1 MEVIV
6 PAGITHISLSRLSL
20 DRISQEAITAKIILN
35 AEIGPYL
42 LGCVGPDIPYM
53 GNFEN
58 NPFSNNNDVADSL
71 HYHKTN
77 QLPLQGL
84 ALAKKEF
91 TDGNSELADSLFAF
105 FIGYASHL
113 IADGIIH
120 PFVRDM
126 VGDYEPNK
134 KAHRSLEMKLDVL
147 VATKLLGVEVN
158 RVSLQDDLGWIESCQ
173 NIDKVLEA
181 FSTLIK
187 DIHGKNLSVAKLSD
201 LAGGMMLA
209 LDIAEGQ
216 FPEWYRS
223 FAGKQALAYMN
234 QEEVHAEEASLTTL
248 TLPKDAEEKG
258 LIQNFMNK
266 NEVRFFEDV
275 IPQYF
280 ALFPSVIEGAYR
292 FVYENGPE
300 ITELIPAINLDTGR
314 MIANQDLKETP
325 ALWVI
330 A

>member
-1 MEVIV
+1 M
-6 PAGITHISLSRLSL
+6 PAGLTHISLSRLCL
-20 DRISQEAITAKIILN
+20 DWISPEARTAKIILN

-42 LGCVGPDIPYM
+42 LGCIGPDIPYM

-84 ALAKKEF
+84 VLAKKELAA
-91 TDGNSELADSLFAF
+91 GNTELADSLFAF

-134 KAHRSLEMKLDVL
+134 TEHRALEMKLDVL

-158 RVSLQDDLGWIESCQ
+158 GVSIQDDLQWIEASPHITQ
-173 NIDKVLEA
+173 VLKA
-181 FSTLIK
+181 FSELIK
-187 DIHGKNLSVAKLSD
+187 EIHNKDLSISKLSD
-201 LAGGMMLA
+201 LADGMKLA

-223 FAGKQALAYMN
+223 FGGKHALAYMN
-234 QEEVHAEEASLTTL
+234 QNEVFAKEIDLTIL
-248 TLPKDAEEKG
+248 TLPKDAAEKG
-258 LIQNFMNK
+258 LIQNFMKK
-266 NEVRFFEDV
+266 NEVSFFEDV

-280 ALFPSVIEGAYR
+280 NTFPKVIEGAYK
-292 FVYENGPE
+292 FVYEEGPE
-300 ITELIPAINLDTGR
+300 ITDLIPAINLDTGR

>member
-1 MEVIV
+1 M

-20 DRISQEAITAKIILN
+20 DRISQDSITAKIILN
-35 AEIGPYL
+35 SEIGPFL

-58 NPFSNNNDVADSL
+58 NPFSNNKDVADSL
-71 HYHKTN
+71 HYHETN

-84 ALAKKEF
+84 ALAKKELEA
-91 TDGNSELADSLFAF
+91 GNTAVADSLFAF

-126 VGDYEPNK
+126 VGDYEPNQ
-134 KAHRSLEMKLDVL
+134 KAHRRLEMKLDVL
-147 VATKLLGVEVN
+147 VATKLLGVEIN
-158 RVSLQDDLGWIESCQ
+158 GVSLQDDLLWIESCPHM
-173 NIDKVLEA
+173 DKVLGA

-187 DIHGKNLSVAKLSD
+187 EIHGKDLSITKISD
-201 LAGGMMLA
+201 LAGGMKLA

-223 FAGKQALAYMN
+223 FGGKQALAYMN
-234 QEEVHAEEASLTTL
+234 KDEVHTEEADLTTL
-248 TLPKDAEEKG
+248 TLPKDAAEKG
-258 LIQNFMNK
+258 LLQNFMNK
-266 NEVRFFEDV
+266 KEVHFFEDV

-280 ALFPSVIEGAYR
+280 TLFPKVIEGAYK

-300 ITELIPAINLDTGR
+300 ITDLIPAINLDTGR
-314 MIANQDLKETP
+314 MITHQDLKETP